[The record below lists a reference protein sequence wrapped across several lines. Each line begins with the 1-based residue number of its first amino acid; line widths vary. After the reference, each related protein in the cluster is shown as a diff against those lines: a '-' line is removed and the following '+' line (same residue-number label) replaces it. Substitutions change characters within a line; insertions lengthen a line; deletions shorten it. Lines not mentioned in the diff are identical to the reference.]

1 MTVSGNVKE
10 TRGRVGGYLGKG
22 GRLEG
27 GPAPELVAS
36 GYAHE
41 IDAAPR
47 LAPWLSLADL
57 AHAVALAEAGAI
69 PPGDARGLLA
79 GLLELHAIPAA
90 EFPWRPELGD
100 AFNSREAAL
109 AERVGPS
116 AAGWLSAGRPRRE
129 AFRVA
134 LRLCARA
141 GALDLHDPCLDGA
154 AALVDQAERHAS
166 DLAADYTYLQ
176 PAQPTTIGHLLLA
189 YAYPALRDGERLRAV
204 HARLDLSVAGAGGS
218 AGSRWPL
225 HRGRLAE
232 LLGCVGV
239 VPHTKD
245 AMWQADPYV
254 ELLAAA
260 ATATANGSQLAQ
272 DLEILASQEFAAVT
286 LADRHSRASA
296 LMPQKRN
303 PYALAVIRTQ
313 AGIASGELC
322 AALVSLHTGSART
335 DHFHL
340 LNGSVPRVMEG
351 SAAVARLAAEVVAGL
366 EIHPER
372 FARAAREGFTAAA
385 DVADVLAMEAGL
397 DYRSAHRV
405 VGRAVRELIEE
416 GLPPGALTPERLAA
430 AAERAIGRPAEIS
443 AEALTEALDPAAA
456 VASRLQEGSAA
467 PQEVAAMIA
476 GCRAAIATARR
487 VSEGARAAHAAS
499 REALLA
505 RARELAARPG

>member
-1 MTVSGNVKE
+1 VSD
-10 TRGRVGGYLGKG
+10 GYLGAG

-27 GPAPELVAS
+27 GPAPELVAA

-41 IDAAPR
+41 IDAAQR

-69 PPGDARGLLA
+69 PEDDARALLRGLLD
-79 GLLELHAIPAA
+79 LDAIPPAA
-90 EFPWRPELGD
+90 FPWRSELGD

-109 AERVGPS
+109 AEVVGPS

-141 GALDLHDPCLDGA
+141 GALDVHDGVLDAA
-154 AALVDQAERHAS
+154 AALVDLSERHAD

-189 YAYPALRDGERLRAV
+189 YAAPALRDGERLRAS

-225 HRGRLAE
+225 DRARLAE
-232 LLGCVGV
+232 LLGCSGV
-239 VPHTKD
+239 VVHTKD
-245 AMWQADPYV
+245 AMWQVDVYAKLV
-254 ELLAAA
+254 ATVATAA
-260 ATATANGSQLAQ
+260 ATGSQLAQ
-272 DLEILASQEFAAVT
+272 DLEILASQEFAAVS

-313 AGIASGELC
+313 AGVAAGEL
-322 AALVSLHTGSART
+322 AALLVTLHTGSART

-340 LNGSVPRVMEG
+340 LNGSVPRLLEQ
-351 SAAVARLAAEVVAGL
+351 SAAVSRLEAEVIAGL
-366 EIHPER
+366 ELHPDR
-372 FARAAREGFTAAA
+372 FARAAREGFTTAA
-385 DVADVLAMEAGL
+385 DVADVLAQEGGL
-397 DYRSAHRV
+397 DYRTAHRV
-405 VGRAVRELIEE
+405 VGRAVRDLVDE
-416 GLPPGALTPERLAA
+416 GLPPDALTTERIARAGEEAAGRRAAISAESLAA
-430 AAERAIGRPAEIS
+430 A
-443 AEALTEALDPAAA
+443 LDPETAAR
-456 VASRLQEGSAA
+456 SRPQTGSSA
-467 PQEVAAMIA
+467 PDEVAAMISA
-476 GCRAAIATARR
+476 ARR
-487 VSEGARAAHAAS
+487 DVVAGRRFSEEARAAAAAA
-499 REALLA
+499 REALLKQA
-505 RARELAARPG
+505 RALAGREG

>member
-1 MTVSGNVKE
+1 VSGE
-10 TRGRVGGYLGKG
+10 YLGAG

-36 GYAHE
+36 GFAHE
-41 IDAAPR
+41 IDAAHR
-47 LAPWLSLADL
+47 LAPWLSMADL

-69 PPGDARGLLA
+69 PEDDARALIGGLLD
-79 GLLELHAIPAA
+79 LDAIEADA
-90 EFPWRPELGD
+90 LPWRPELGD

-109 AERVGPS
+109 TELVGPS

-141 GALDLHDPCLDGA
+141 GTLEVHDGVLDAATALIEL
-154 AALVDQAERHAS
+154 AERHAD

-189 YAYPALRDGERLRAV
+189 YAAPALRDGERLRGC

-225 HRGRLAE
+225 DRPRLAE
-232 LLGCVGV
+232 LLGCSGV
-239 VPHTKD
+239 VIHTKD
-245 AMWQADPYV
+245 AMWQTDPYA
-254 ELLAAA
+254 ELVAALSIA
-260 ATATANGSQLAQ
+260 SAHGSQLAQ
-272 DLEILASQEFAAVT
+272 DLEILASREFAAVS

-313 AGIASGELC
+313 AGIAAGEL
-322 AALVSLHTGSART
+322 AGLLVTLHSGSART

-340 LNGSVPRVMEG
+340 LNGSVPRLLEQ
-351 SAAVARLAAEVVAGL
+351 SAAVSRLEAEVVAGL
-366 EIHPER
+366 ELYPGR

-385 DVADVLAMEAGL
+385 DVADALAQEGGL
-397 DYRSAHRV
+397 DYRTAHRV
-405 VGRAVRELIEE
+405 VGRAVRDLVDE
-416 GLPPGALTPERLAA
+416 GLPPDALTPERVARAGEEAAGRRVAISAEELAA
-430 AAERAIGRPAEIS
+430 A
-443 AEALTEALDPAAA
+443 LDPEAAA
-456 VASRLQEGSAA
+456 RSRRQTGSSAPEEVASMIVSGRRA
-467 PQEVAAMIA
+467 VAA
-476 GCRAAIATARR
+476 GRR
-487 VSEGARAAHAAS
+487 VSEEARAVAEAA
-499 REALLA
+499 RRALLEQA
-505 RARELAARPG
+505 RALSGRG

>member
-1 MTVSGNVKE
+1 M
-10 TRGRVGGYLGKG
+10 GGYLGEG
-22 GRLEG
+22 GRLRG

-41 IDAAPR
+41 IEAAPR
-47 LAPWLSLADL
+47 LAPWLSLADI

-69 PPGDARGLLA
+69 PADDARALLGGLLD
-79 GLLELHAIPAA
+79 LDAIPPR
-90 EFPWRPELGD
+90 ELPWRPELGD

-109 AERVGPS
+109 TERVGPS

-141 GALDLHDPCLDGA
+141 GARDLHDATLDGA
-154 AALVDQAERHAS
+154 AALVDQAERHAA

-189 YAYPALRDGERLRAV
+189 YAYPALRDADRLRAA
-204 HARLDLSVAGAGGS
+204 HGRLDLSVAGAGGS

-225 HRGRLAE
+225 DRGRLAD
-232 LLGCVGV
+232 LLGCAGV

-260 ATATANGSQLAQ
+260 ATAATHGAQLAQ
-272 DLEILASQEFAAVT
+272 DLEILASQEFDAVV

-303 PYALAVIRTQ
+303 PYALAAIRAQ
-313 AGIASGELC
+313 AGIAAGELA
-322 AALVSLHTGSART
+322 AALVALHTGSART

-340 LNGSVPRVMEG
+340 LNGSVPRLLEG
-351 SAAVARLAAEVVAGL
+351 STAVARLAAEVVAGL
-366 EIHPER
+366 EVHPER

-385 DVADVLAMEAGL
+385 DVADLLAQEAGL
-397 DYRSAHRV
+397 DYRSAHQV
-405 VGRAVRELIEE
+405 VGRAVRELVDE
-416 GLPPGALTPERLAA
+416 GLPLDALTPERLAA
-430 AAERAIGRPAEIS
+430 AAERAIGRRAEIP
-443 AEALTEALDPAAA
+443 AEALAAAFDPEAA
-456 VASRLQEGSAA
+456 VASRRQAGSAA
-467 PQEVAAMIA
+467 PDEVDAMIA
-476 GCRAAIATARR
+476 GCRRAIATGRR
-487 VSEGARAAHAAS
+487 FSEEARAAQAAA
-499 REALLA
+499 REALLSQA
-505 RARELAARPG
+505 SLLAGRPG

>member
-1 MTVSGNVKE
+1 LD
-10 TRGRVGGYLGKG
+10 GYLGAG

-47 LAPWLSLADL
+47 LAPWLSLADI

-69 PPGDARGLLA
+69 PAADARALLGGLLD
-79 GLLELHAIPAA
+79 LDEVPAA

-109 AERVGPS
+109 TERVGPG

-141 GALDLHDPCLDGA
+141 GTVDLQGAVIDGA
-154 AALVDQAERHAS
+154 AALVDLSERHAG

-189 YAYPALRDGERLRAV
+189 YAHPALRDAERLRAC

-225 HRGRLAE
+225 DRARLAD
-232 LLGCVGV
+232 LLGCSGV
-239 VPHTKD
+239 VRHTKD
-245 AMWQADPYV
+245 AMWQADVYV
-254 ELLAAA
+254 ELAAAVAAA
-260 ATATANGSQLAQ
+260 ATHGSQLAQ
-272 DLEILASQEFAAVT
+272 DLEILASQEFAAVV

-303 PYALAVIRTQ
+303 PYALAAIRTQ
-313 AGIASGELC
+313 AGIASGEL
-322 AALVSLHTGSART
+322 AAILVTLHTGSART

-340 LNGSVPRVMEG
+340 LNGSIPRLLDESV
-351 SAAVARLAAEVVAGL
+351 AIARLAAEVVAGL
-366 EIHPER
+366 EVRPEP

-385 DVADVLAMEAGL
+385 DVADVLAQEAGL
-397 DYRSAHRV
+397 DYRTAHRV
-405 VGRAVRELIEE
+405 VGRAVRDLVAE
-416 GLPPGALTPERLAA
+416 GRSPGDLTPQRLARAGEA
-430 AAERAIGRPAEIS
+430 AASREVVIS
-443 AEALTEALDPAAA
+443 EASLSAALDPAAA
-456 VASRLQEGSAA
+456 AATRPQAGSSAA
-467 PQEVAAMIA
+467 AEVEAMIA
-476 GCRAAIATARR
+476 DARRAIADGRR
-487 VSEGARAAHAAS
+487 VSAEARARAAAA
-499 REALLA
+499 REALLG
-505 RARELAARPG
+505 RARELAGRPG

>member
-1 MTVSGNVKE
+1 VT
-10 TRGRVGGYLGKG
+10 GGYLGEG

-36 GYAHE
+36 GHVHE
-41 IDAAPR
+41 LDAAPR

-57 AHAVALAEAGAI
+57 AHAVVLAEAGAI
-69 PPGDARGLLA
+69 PADAARALLA
-79 GLLELHAIPAA
+79 GLLDLDAIPPAD
-90 EFPWRPELGD
+90 FPWRAELGD

-109 AERVGPS
+109 TARAGPA

-141 GALDLHDPCLDGA
+141 GALDLHDAVLDGA
-154 AALVDQAERHAS
+154 AALADLAERHAG
-166 DLAADYTYLQ
+166 DVAADYTYLQ

-189 YAYPALRDGERLRAV
+189 YAYPALRDAERLRAV
-204 HARLDLSVAGAGGS
+204 HGRLDLSVAGAGGS

-225 HRGRLAE
+225 DRLRLAE
-232 LLGCVGV
+232 LLGCRGV
-239 VPHTKD
+239 VRHTKD

-254 ELLAAA
+254 ELVAAAAAA
-260 ATATANGSQLAQ
+260 ATHGSQLGQ

-313 AGIASGELC
+313 AGVAAGEL
-322 AALVSLHTGSART
+322 AAILVALHTGSART

-340 LNGSVPRVMEG
+340 LNGSVPRLLEG
-351 SAAVARLAAEVVAGL
+351 SAAVARLGAEVIAGL
-366 EIHPER
+366 EVHPER
-372 FARAAREGFTAAA
+372 FARAAREGFTTAA
-385 DVADVLAMEAGL
+385 DAADALAQEAGL

-405 VGRAVRELIEE
+405 VGRAVRELVAE
-416 GLPPGALTPERLAA
+416 GLAPDALTPERIARAGQAVGAPAA
-430 AAERAIGRPAEIS
+430 IS
-443 AEALTEALDPAAA
+443 AEALAAALDPATAA
-456 VASRLQEGSAA
+456 ASRRQVGGSAA
-467 PQEVAAMIA
+467 VEVEAMIA
-476 GCRAAIATARR
+476 DCRQQTTAGRR
-487 VSEGARAAHAAS
+487 VSREARAAATAA
-499 REALLA
+499 RAALLG
-505 RARELAARPG
+505 RARELADRPG